1 MNRRFALLGLTSAA
15 AAPLLAS
22 TARAASVATDN
33 AYIGDTLQN
42 GGFALAISQ
51 IALAKSKTA
60 VVKTFATFE
69 VIEQSAVGE
78 ALTNNT
84 VPPPF
89 TPTKTQAAT
98 IAKLNADGG
107 NFDYNYLS
115 VSLTGHYVLLRIQ
128 EMFLASGATP
138 EDNLTHIALLARSN
152 IRQHIILLTDLIQLH
167 TL

>member
-1 MNRRFALLGLTSAA
+1 MNRRLALLGLTSAA
-15 AAPLLAS
+15 ATPLLAG
-22 TARAASVATDN
+22 TVRAASVSTDN
-33 AYIGDTLQN
+33 GYINQTLQN

-51 IALAKSKTA
+51 IALSKSKSPA
-60 VVKTFATFE
+60 VKTFADFE
-69 VIEQSAVGE
+69 VIEQTAVGE
-78 ALTNNT
+78 ALTNST
-84 VPPPF
+84 VPPAF

-98 IAKLNADGG
+98 IAKLNADTG

-115 VSLTGHYVLLRIQ
+115 VSLTGHYTLLRIQ

-167 TL
+167 AL